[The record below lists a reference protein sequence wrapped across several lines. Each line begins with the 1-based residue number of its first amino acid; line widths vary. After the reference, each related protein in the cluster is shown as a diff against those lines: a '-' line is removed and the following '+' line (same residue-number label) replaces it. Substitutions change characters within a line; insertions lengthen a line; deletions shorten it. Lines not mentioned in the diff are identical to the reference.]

1 MKPIAFTNGRVLTQ
15 RGFVTDQALIVE
27 DSRISGL
34 VKAGDRIVARST
46 PVDLAGRM
54 LLPGFI
60 DTQVNGGG
68 GVLFNDAPTVE
79 GIRAIGAAHSRF
91 GTTGF
96 LPTLISDDLDTLAR
110 AIRAVDDAIEA
121 RVPGVLGI
129 HMEGPFLSQARKGIH
144 DPAYLRE
151 PSPDMLALL
160 CSLKHGITLMTLA
173 PEVTSL
179 EVLAKLAAAGVVLSA
194 GHTNAKYADIKAA
207 RRHGLR
213 GFTHLFNAMS
223 QLSSREPGT
232 VGAALSD
239 DESYCGLIVD
249 GKHVDPV
256 VLKIALKAKRRD
268 RLMLVTDA
276 MPPVGTDAR
285 SFQLQGRTILV
296 EREYCVDEHG
306 TLAGTALDMSCAV
319 RNAIKLLR
327 VSLEEAV
334 LMASE
339 YPGDFLGLSSSHG
352 RIAPGCHAD
361 LVIAEDNLSVAETW
375 IGGIRVY
382 ARGS

>member
-1 MKPIAFTNGRVLTQ
+1 MRPIAFTNGRVLTQ
-15 RGFVTDQALIVE
+15 RGFVTDKALIIE
-27 DSRISGL
+27 DARISGL
-34 VKAGDRIVARST
+34 VNVGDRIVARSSL
-46 PVDLAGRM
+46 VDLAGRM

-96 LPTLISDDLDTLAR
+96 LPTLISDDFETLAR
-110 AIRAVDDAIEA
+110 AIRAVDEAIA
-121 RVPGVLGI
+121 AGVPGVLGI
-129 HMEGPFLSQARKGIH
+129 HMEGPFISQARKGVH
-144 DPAYLRE
+144 DASHLRE
-151 PSPDMLALL
+151 PSLDMLALL

-179 EVLAKLAAAGVVLSA
+179 EVLSKLAAAGVVLSA
-194 GHTNAKYADIKAA
+194 GHTNARYADIKAA

-223 QLSSREPGT
+223 QLSSREPGA

-239 DESYCGLIVD
+239 DESYCGVIVD

-256 VLKIALKAKRRD
+256 VLRIALKAKRHD

-276 MPPVGTDAR
+276 MPPVGTDAS
-285 SFQLQGRTILV
+285 SFQLQGRTIRV
-296 EREYCVDEHG
+296 ENGYCVDEHG
-306 TLAGTALDMSCAV
+306 TLAGTVLDMGSAV
-319 RNAIKLLR
+319 RNAITLLR
-327 VSLEEAV
+327 VSLEKAV
-334 LMASE
+334 LMASA
-339 YPGDFLGLSSSHG
+339 YPGNFLGLSSSHG

-361 LVIAEDNLSVAETW
+361 LVVAEEDLTVVETW
-375 IGGIRVY
+375 IGGVRVY
-382 ARGS
+382 PRGS